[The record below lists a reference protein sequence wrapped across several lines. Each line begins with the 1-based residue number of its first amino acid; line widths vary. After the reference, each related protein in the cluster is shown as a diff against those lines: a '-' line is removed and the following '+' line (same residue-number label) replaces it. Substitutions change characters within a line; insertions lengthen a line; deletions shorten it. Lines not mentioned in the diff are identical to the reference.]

1 MLFLCLIHDT
11 SGMLF
16 EGKVSPCRLLKIS
29 AEVGLDQRRVLRLLC
44 KEWSMD
50 LETFMVVLQDG
61 EEQGEMN
68 GSRLKDTASDE
79 LQGILYSPI
88 DRKQLRKTLQHC
100 RVSYQE
106 ALANMKESDA
116 HLIAMRMLPSIVDDI
131 MLLREEVGVYP
142 GVKKGFQQACTRS
155 DVVGNS
161 TESPRGNN
169 LQEHEEPGRGSMD
182 EFQSEGQVS
191 RHNGLPTTPTSPG
204 DADESMEH
212 GSSSSDDSEADMS
225 GIDFSRRESSFSHGF
240 TDYDQEEVGC
250 SSDGKQGP
258 EASDETR
265 MLLDQIKR
273 EAEESLRAYRA
284 AIARTSQGI

>member
-1 MLFLCLIHDT
+1 
-11 SGMLF
+11 MLF

-29 AEVGLDQRRVLRLLC
+29 AEVGLDQRRALRLLC

-100 RVSYQE
+100 RVEYQE

-142 GVKKGFQQACTRS
+142 AMLLEIAQ
-155 DVVGNS
+155 
-161 TESPRGNN
+161 N
-169 LQEHEEPGRGSMD
+169 LR
-182 EFQSEGQVS
+182 
-191 RHNGLPTTPTSPG
+191 
-204 DADESMEH
+204 
-212 GSSSSDDSEADMS
+212 SSSSDDSEADMP
-225 GIDFSRRESSFSHGF
+225 GIDFSRRESSFSHGL

-250 SSDGKQGP
+250 SSDCKQVGRLT
-258 EASDETR
+258 AA
-265 MLLDQIKR
+265 LLCIADTVRRCFLSKSR
-273 EAEESLRAYRA
+273 ERRKKVCEP
-284 AIARTSQGI
+284 TG

>member
-1 MLFLCLIHDT
+1 
-11 SGMLF
+11 MLF

-50 LETFMVVLQDG
+50 LETFMMVLQDG

-100 RVSYQE
+100 RVEYQE

-142 GVKKGFQQACTRS
+142 AQHLRS
-155 DVVGNS
+155 S
-161 TESPRGNN
+161 T
-169 LQEHEEPGRGSMD
+169 
-182 EFQSEGQVS
+182 
-191 RHNGLPTTPTSPG
+191 
-204 DADESMEH
+204 
-212 GSSSSDDSEADMS
+212 SDDSEADMS

-240 TDYDQEEVGC
+240 TDYDQEDVTWVVAPTA
-250 SSDGKQGP
+250 SSKDLQGP
-258 EASDETR
+258 EASDQTR